1 MARRQIHSQ
10 WTTSNKGA
18 ALFVLGLVILLG
30 SFSQAAWQRN
40 DLFCAVVRL
49 AFGALPSVILTAWQ
63 AVEAH
68 VCAQRIFEGL
78 LQIPGSLWPLFLNV
92 AVAL

>member
-10 WTTSNKGA
+10 RATSNKGA

-30 SFSQAAWQRN
+30 SFIQAAWQRN
-40 DLFCAVVRL
+40 DFFCAVVRL
-49 AFGALPSVILTAWQ
+49 AVGALSSVILTAWQ
-63 AVEAH
+63 AVEAG

-78 LQIPGSLWPLFLNV
+78 LQISGSLWPLILNV
-92 AVAL
+92 TGAL